1 MKKLFII
8 LLILLVAGAWVGQ
21 LMVQDPG
28 YVLLAYQQT
37 TVETSLWVLLL
48 ILVIGFALLHWLF
61 NLVHNIR
68 LPGDRLRHWRSD
80 RNQRL
85 ARSKTLKGLVALSE
99 GSWWKAQRYLTQ
111 AAQRS
116 DLPVINYIAAA
127 RAAHEQGDSK
137 ASDELL
143 NRARQATP
151 QAEVAIGITQ
161 AEMQLERG
169 QLEPCL
175 ATLLHL
181 RRQAP
186 KHTHVLRLLKDAYLK
201 LEDWKG
207 LTGLLPELKRLQA
220 MKDEELQQLEL
231 QCHRHQL
238 ELSLAGLPDSA
249 DAQERLRSLSRSWQA
264 VPQPLLRNPLL
275 INHYADLMIKIGAEV
290 EVEKMLRDLIKRQWD
305 EHLVRLYGRIQ
316 GEDAEK
322 QLNIARGWLKQ
333 HSDSA
338 DLELTLGRLCM
349 RNAHWGKA
357 ISHFERSLELRA
369 DAETFR
375 ELYRLLHHL
384 GEDRRALEMLNREL
398 QQLDSSLPTLPLP
411 APSDTRQEQTL

>member
-1 MKKLFII
+1 MKKLFVI

-28 YVLLAYQQT
+28 YVLLAYKQT
-37 TVETSLWVLLL
+37 TIETSLWVLLL
-48 ILVIGFALLHWLF
+48 ALVIGFALLHWLF
-61 NLVHNIR
+61 NLIHNIR
-68 LPGDRLRHWRSD
+68 LPGDRLRSWRTD
-80 RNQRL
+80 RNHRL

-127 RAAHEQGDSK
+127 RAAHEQGDGK
-137 ASDELL
+137 AADDLL
-143 NRARQATP
+143 NRARQSTP

-186 KHTHVLRLLKDAYLK
+186 KHTHVIRLLKDTYLK

-207 LTGLLPELKRLQA
+207 LTDLLPELKRLQA
-220 MKDEELQQLEL
+220 MKADELEKLEQQCYL
-231 QCHRHQL
+231 HQL
-238 ELSLAGLPDSA
+238 ELSVSSLPDSA
-249 DAQERLRSLSRSWQA
+249 DAHERLRSLSRCWQS
-264 VPQPLLRNPLL
+264 VPQHLLRDPAL
-275 INHYADLMIKIGAEV
+275 ISRYTDLMIEIGAEADA
-290 EVEKMLRDLIKRQWD
+290 EKMLRDLIKRKWD
-305 EHLVRLYGRIQ
+305 AHLVELYGRLQ
-316 GEDAEK
+316 AEQPDK
-322 QLNIARGWLKQ
+322 QLNLARGWLKQ
-333 HSDSA
+333 HPDSPE
-338 DLELTLGRLCM
+338 LELTLGRLCM

-357 ISHFERSLELRA
+357 ISHFERSLELKPDA
-369 DAETFR
+369 DTFK

-384 GEDRRALEMLNREL
+384 GEDKRALELMTREL
-398 QQLDSSLPTLPLP
+398 QQVDTSLPALPLP
-411 APSDTRQEQTL
+411 TPAGTTATQAD

>member
-8 LLILLVAGAWVGQ
+8 LLIMLVAGAWVGQ

-37 TVETSLWVLLL
+37 TIETSLWVLLL
-48 ILVIGFALLHWLF
+48 VLVVSFALLHWLF
-61 NLVHNIR
+61 NLIHNIR
-68 LPGDRLRHWRSD
+68 LPGDRLRNWRSG

-99 GSWWKAQRYLTQ
+99 GNWWKAQRYLTQ

-143 NRARQATP
+143 NRARLSAP
-151 QAEVAIGITQ
+151 QAEVAVGITQ

-175 ATLLHL
+175 ASLLEL
-181 RRQAP
+181 RRRAP
-186 KHTHVLRLLKDAYLK
+186 KHTHILRLLKEVYLR

-207 LTGLLPELKRLQA
+207 LSELLPDLKRLQA
-220 MKDEELQQLEL
+220 MKTAEIEQLEL
-231 QCHRHQL
+231 QCHLHRL
-238 ELSLAGLPDSA
+238 DLSLSRLPENA
-249 DAQERLRSLSRSWQA
+249 DAQERLRSLSRCWQSI
-264 VPQPLLRNPLL
+264 PQSLSRNPDLASR
-275 INHYADLMIKIGAEV
+275 YTELMIEIGAEA
-290 EVEKMLRDLIKRQWD
+290 EAEKTLRDLIKRQWD
-305 EHLVRLYGRIQ
+305 EHLVRLYGRVQ
-316 GEDAEK
+316 GEQPEK
-322 QLNIARGWLKQ
+322 QLNLARGWLKQ
-333 HSDSA
+333 HPDSA
-338 DLELTLGRLCM
+338 DLELTLGRLSM

-357 ISHFERSLELRA
+357 ISHLERSLELRP
-369 DAETFR
+369 DPETFR
-375 ELYRLLHHL
+375 ELYRLLHHM
-384 GEDRRALEMLNREL
+384 GEHERLAELMNREL
-398 QQLDSSLPTLPLP
+398 RQTESGLPALPLP
-411 APSDTRQEQTL
+411 AEPDSGDQAKS

>member
-1 MKKLFII
+1 MKKLFVI
-8 LLILLVAGAWVGQ
+8 LLVMLVAGAWVGQ

-37 TVETSLWVLLL
+37 TIETSLWVLLL
-48 ILVIGFALLHWLF
+48 VLVVSFALLHWLF
-61 NLVHNIR
+61 NLIRNLR
-68 LPGDRLRHWRSD
+68 LPGDRLRNWRTG

-99 GSWWKAQRYLTQ
+99 GNWWKAQRYLTQ

-143 NRARQATP
+143 NRARLSAP
-151 QAEVAIGITQ
+151 QAEVAVGISQ

-175 ATLLHL
+175 ASLLEL

-186 KHTHVLRLLKDAYLK
+186 KHTHILRLLKEVYLR

-207 LTGLLPELKRLQA
+207 LSELLPDLKRLQA
-220 MKDEELQQLEL
+220 LKTSEIEQLEL
-231 QCHRHQL
+231 QCHLHRL
-238 ELSLAGLPDSA
+238 DMSLSRLPESA
-249 DAQERLRSLSRSWQA
+249 DTQERLRSLSRAWQSI
-264 VPQPLLRNPLL
+264 PQSLSRNPHLVSR
-275 INHYADLMIKIGAEV
+275 YTELMIEIGAEA
-290 EVEKMLRDLIKRQWD
+290 EAEKTLRDLIKRQWD
-305 EHLVRLYGRIQ
+305 EHLVRLYGRLQ
-316 GEDAEK
+316 GEQPEK
-322 QLNIARGWLKQ
+322 QLNLARGWLKQ
-333 HSDSA
+333 HPDSA
-338 DLELTLGRLCM
+338 DLELTLGRLSM

-357 ISHFERSLELRA
+357 ISHFERSLELSP

-375 ELYRLLHHL
+375 ELYRLLHHM
-384 GEDRRALEMLNREL
+384 GEHERLVELMSREF
-398 QQLDSSLPTLPLP
+398 QQTERGLPALPLP
-411 APSDTRQEQTL
+411 AEPDTGDGAKS